1 MKGDFTMKTMTRI
14 LAFALL
20 AVMVLSLVA
29 CSSFGSIK
37 KNFEKAGYTYIEN
50 ADSEDGDAAV
60 ARTITAELEEGDV
73 SCTAHLFKT
82 TTTLV
87 LVEVPVYA
95 LVLEFATD
103 EDMTKALSESET
115 LKGMLKDAQD
125 SDYVNGNCVLV
136 PLSITKFQEMITI
149 FKGE

>member
-1 MKGDFTMKTMTRI
+1 MKTMTRI

-20 AVMVLSLVA
+20 TVMVLSLVA

-50 ADSEDGDAAV
+50 TDSEDGDAAT
-60 ARTITAELEEGDV
+60 ARTITAELEEGNI

-95 LVLEFATD
+95 LVLEFASD
-103 EDMTKALSESET
+103 KDMAKAMDESET
-115 LKGMLKDAQD
+115 LKGFLKDAQE

>member
-1 MKGDFTMKTMTRI
+1 MKTMTRI

>member
-1 MKGDFTMKTMTRI
+1 MKKMTRI

-82 TTTLV
+82 TTTLMV
-87 LVEVPVYA
+87 VEVPVYA